1 MKHYKQRQRES
12 IEIIK
17 DALTDE
23 QFKGFLLGNIYKYLN
38 RYEYKDD
45 PQGDLYKA
53 ASYIYAL
60 IGILDNPQIE
70 NPFKSHIQHEPSPM
84 DSGLG
89 VCGSCGDD
97 LDVCECDS
105 TFDDDVTTYEYRVY
119 EDNGIYTIAEIAFD
133 DKGNVLGVDDKKCAP
148 FGPNKDFLKADV
160 EMMMEALYKPVLHS
174 KKI

>member
-1 MKHYKQRQRES
+1 M
-12 IEIIK
+12 
-17 DALTDE
+17 
-23 QFKGFLLGNIYKYLN
+23 G
-38 RYEYKDD
+38 
-45 PQGDLYKA
+45 
-53 ASYIYAL
+53 
-60 IGILDNPQIE
+60 
-70 NPFKSHIQHEPSPM
+70 
-84 DSGLG
+84 SGLG

-148 FGPNKDFLKADV
+148 FGSHKDFLKAEI

-174 KKI
+174 KEV

>member
-23 QFKGFLLGNIYKYLN
+23 QLKGFLLGNIYKYLN

-53 ASYIYAL
+53 A
-60 IGILDNPQIE
+60 
-70 NPFKSHIQHEPSPM
+70 
-84 DSGLG
+84 
-89 VCGSCGDD
+89 
-97 LDVCECDS
+97 
-105 TFDDDVTTYEYRVY
+105 
-119 EDNGIYTIAEIAFD
+119 
-133 DKGNVLGVDDKKCAP
+133 
-148 FGPNKDFLKADV
+148 KADM

-174 KKI
+174 KKT